1 MNLAISDAAETLLIP
16 VEEHNEVKKSVAKM
30 FEQRRPSRTAL
41 TASESPSSTA
51 HQGYAS
57 SDDGRVVVEVQPEDT
72 NRRRTTE
79 VDQENEMR
87 LCTIRNLCMFSLL
100 NSKFHV
106 NNLGKVHTFNV
117 QSSLVNVPTLVN

>member
-1 MNLAISDAAETLLIP
+1 MSINEAILKRRYSLFLPCADNSQEQAAETLLIP

-57 SDDGRVVVEVQPEDT
+57 SDDGRVVVEVQPEEQT
-72 NRRRTTE
+72 EGGPRRSTRK
-79 VDQENEMR
+79 
-87 LCTIRNLCMFSLL
+87 RNAIAYDS
-100 NSKFHV
+100 
-106 NNLGKVHTFNV
+106 
-117 QSSLVNVPTLVN
+117 